1 MGKQVA
7 KKEETAM
14 AAFDPSLFEADAG
27 VGVSDMGQEDLALPF
42 LKIISGLDPLLDDPD
57 FKGRKGD
64 IYNTVSQTHHN
75 GADGVRVIPCVYQ
88 RRFIQWSPRGAG
100 SGAPI
105 AVFEPTDTL
114 PKFERDRETNKD
126 MVIGG
131 DGSYLE
137 ETHQH
142 FVIVLN
148 DDGSSETALI
158 AMKSTGLKKSRKW
171 NSMMSSIT
179 MNGKNGPFTPPRFSS
194 VYLLK
199 SVSEENSKGKWHNW
213 DMSRI
218 GPVEDKGVYNRAREF
233 RASIA
238 SGDVVVKHRNEQQQ
252 SSDDIKPDEVPF

>member
-7 KKEETAM
+7 KKEQTAM

-57 FKGRKGD
+57 FKGRKG
-64 IYNTVSQTHHN
+64 
-75 GADGVRVIPCVYQ
+75 
-88 RRFIQWSPRGAG
+88 
-100 SGAPI
+100 
-105 AVFEPTDTL
+105 
-114 PKFERDRETNKD
+114 ETNKD

-148 DDGSSETALI
+148 DDGTSETALI